1 MVSTQMD
8 LGIDLSGF
16 GNIRFSFFEY
26 FLRKTK
32 TKTANIRELKSYI
45 TRFFGHFLR
54 FFFGIAKHDLAN
66 REIEKKHSS
75 NGAEGKKPG
84 SD

>member
-16 GNIRFSFFEY
+16 G
-26 FLRKTK
+26 KGVG
-32 TKTANIRELKSYI
+32 I
-45 TRFFGHFLR
+45 TYYEVFRALFTFY
-54 FFFGIAKHDLAN
+54 FGIPKHDLTN
-66 REIEKKHSS
+66 RELEKKHSS
-75 NGAEGKKPG
+75 KGEEGKKPG